1 MACIAFWGDEKT
13 KFRTRLEKGSQ
24 ANSTEIFISH
34 RNREGLIQK
43 PWKQLLVQEKGHM
56 ILVQLISIP
65 EYKSDDEKKEPVLT
79 WRFRVNRS

>member
-1 MACIAFWGDEKT
+1 MSWLASLTGSDEKT

-43 PWKQLLVQEKGHM
+43 RMEAIDRARKDTYV
-56 ILVQLISIP
+56 P
-65 EYKSDDEKKEPVLT
+65 EEFINS
-79 WRFRVNRS
+79 RI